1 LLGFWR
7 QLYVDVFTTKEQA
20 AVNLVQEE
28 EKKFNKW
35 VEDNPHASEIEIAE
49 AKKAYDAALSAAYK
63 IEKSTDYYILGSKAH
78 WNKNV
83 YESPEM
89 LNFWFDFLD
98 VEGELSQYSVKNVG
112 PRTKA
117 VNDTNVKSIYFR
129 ETPSVVFVKSQAE
142 ADKMPGYKC
151 IQVPDDSMFTISSQ
165 GRSAKDK
172 LDELIY
178 QHGYCTESATITTI
192 PIYYLQPNIRVYVSD
207 KNTKLDGDYIISKM
221 TIPLAYNGTMSL
233 TASKA
238 AETLF

>member
-1 LLGFWR
+1 
-7 QLYVDVFTTKEQA
+7 
-20 AVNLVQEE
+20 
-28 EKKFNKW
+28 
-35 VEDNPHASEIEIAE
+35 
-49 AKKAYDAALSAAYK
+49 
-63 IEKSTDYYILGSKAH
+63 
-78 WNKNV
+78 V
-83 YESPEM
+83 YEHPEV

-117 VNDTNVKSIYFR
+117 INDTNIKSIYFR
-129 ETPSVVFVKSQAE
+129 ETPSVVFVKTQPEAE
-142 ADKMPGYKC
+142 KISGYKC
-151 IQVPDDSMFTISSQ
+151 IQMPDDSMFTISSQ

-207 KNTKLDGDYIISKM
+207 KETNLDGDYIISKL
-221 TIPLAYNGTMSL
+221 TVPLTYNGTMSL
-233 TASKA
+233 TATKA